1 MKIADVANDQIS
13 RKEVDGLCLSAIIQW
28 AHFRRHLILNLI
40 LHLIELLSTYNRSN
54 FTFTLVYN

>member
-1 MKIADVANDQIS
+1 MDSA
-13 RKEVDGLCLSAIIQW
+13 LSAIIQW
-28 AHFRRHLILNLI
+28 AHFRRHLISNLI